1 MKEPKLKTVYVCSN
15 CGETSPRWMGRC
27 PSCGSWNTMNEDV
40 VAEAPKAG
48 LSSSKAAAPARQEGV
63 TSLTARRLADIST
76 TEEKS
81 RILTGISELDRVLGG
96 GIVLGGVVLL
106 SGEPGVGKST
116 MLLQLCG
123 AISNQHTV
131 LYITGE
137 ESVRQVKLRAAR
149 LKVPQDNIY
158 LAAENDVDEICG
170 LIEKEKPDIIH
181 INLFH
186 RVLTASIV
194 DAAKK
199 HGIPVVFTM
208 HDLNCVCPNH
218 VMLDHG
224 KICEA
229 CLHGNYWNCVKR
241 VCFKDSRAKCL
252 MAAIESDFNKRSG
265 LYRKIDLFITPSE
278 CYKNKLEASGLTK
291 SPIVHMKNFLPADT
305 KYAVQGKRGDY
316 VLYYGRLS
324 AEKGILTLVRAMK
337 KLENAP
343 LIIVGTGPEEDAIR
357 AEIEA
362 HHLNQRV
369 TMVGFQS
376 GENLWQYV
384 RNCACVVVPSEW
396 YEASGYTACEAQAI
410 GKPVVATNAGGLP
423 ENIVDGETGF
433 ISPMKDEAAL
443 ADAIGRVM
451 RLSDEEYQRMAEKS
465 VANAKKLFD
474 ASGYVAKLLALYANL
489 KRRGN

>member
-48 LSSSKAAAPARQEGV
+48 LSGGKAAAPVRQEGV

-170 LIEKEKPDIIH
+170 LIEKEKPELVVIDSIQTMRCMDISSSSGTVSQVKESAARLLAVAKKQEIPMFIVGH
-181 INLFH
+181 VNKDGAIAGPKVMEH
-186 RVLTASIV
+186 IV
-194 DAAKK
+194 DTVLYFEGDKMLPYRILRAAKNRY
-199 HGIPVVFTM
+199 GSTNELGMFDMTGQGLEEIENPSQMLLEGRPLGVSG
-208 HDLNCVCPNH
+208 NCV
-218 VMLDHG
+218 
-224 KICEA
+224 A
-229 CLHGNYWNCVKR
+229 CTMEGSRPILAEIQALVTKTAYGTPRRMSAGVDYNRMVLLLAILEKR
-241 VCFKDSRAKCL
+241 V
-252 MAAIESDFNKRSG
+252 G
-265 LYRKIDLFITPSE
+265 LYLSSSDAYINVIGGMRLDEPAIDLPIA
-278 CYKNKLEASGLTK
+278 LAVASSYRDQPLPEGVMSFGEVGLTGE
-291 SPIVHMKNFLPADT
+291 LR
-305 KYAVQGKRGDY
+305 AVTAVSQRIH
-316 VLYYGRLS
+316 
-324 AEKGILTLVRAMK
+324 E
-337 KLENAP
+337 
-343 LIIVGTGPEEDAIR
+343 AIR
-357 AEIEA
+357 LGFTTCIMPKQDIGRMEIPKTFRIV
-362 HHLNQRV
+362 Q
-369 TMVGFQS
+369 T
-376 GENLWQYV
+376 ENI
-384 RNCACVVVPSEW
+384 
-396 YEASGYTACEAQAI
+396 AQAI
-410 GKPVVATNAGGLP
+410 G
-423 ENIVDGETGF
+423 
-433 ISPMKDEAAL
+433 AAF
-443 ADAIGRVM
+443 GR
-451 RLSDEEYQRMAEKS
+451 
-465 VANAKKLFD
+465 N
-474 ASGYVAKLLALYANL
+474 
-489 KRRGN
+489 